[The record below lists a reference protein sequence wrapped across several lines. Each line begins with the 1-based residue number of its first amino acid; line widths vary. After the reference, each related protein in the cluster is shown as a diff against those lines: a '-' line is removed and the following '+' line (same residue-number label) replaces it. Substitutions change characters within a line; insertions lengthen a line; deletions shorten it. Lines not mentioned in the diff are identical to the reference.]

1 MSKPIDMSPVP
12 RDSLRLGI
20 PVAHAIY
27 DGQGN
32 LLVQA
37 GVTLQNQSQLDKLQ
51 AIVLFQEKK
60 YVAGSVKAGAAN
72 SSKADVTAESEKT
85 SQKEVSTQL
94 TYRDLKLG
102 ETLQLKPLANESGG
116 VQYFVK
122 YIGGIEKKSLICT
135 VPMID
140 DKVMFI
146 KENTGYSVR
155 LFSGKNVYTF
165 NTMVEVVYSR
175 PYPHMHLKYPRE
187 AYSNKIRNNQRVA
200 CSIIAIVADISG
212 EQTENSKISGRI
224 IDMSMGGIMFES
236 FKTTGNVG
244 VQTETSFKISME
256 GGEALFAIPGV
267 LRNVIDKVQE
277 DGKTIYQHGIQF
289 GEIPFQQRVMLQNYI
304 FQTLAGEK
312 LDNF

>member
-1 MSKPIDMSPVP
+1 MAKPNEMSPIP
-12 RDSLRLGI
+12 RDSLRLGV

-51 AIVLFQEKK
+51 AIVLFQDKK
-60 YVAGSVKAGAAN
+60 YGAAAVKAGQGMAT
-72 SSKADVTAESEKT
+72 KIDVTAESEKT
-85 SQKEVSTQL
+85 TPKEASTQL

-102 ETLQLKPLANESGG
+102 ETLQLKPLADESGG
-116 VQYFVK
+116 TQYFVK
-122 YIGGIEKKSLICT
+122 YLGGIEKKSLICT
-135 VPMID
+135 LPMID
-140 DKVMFI
+140 EKVMFV

-175 PYPHMHLKYPRE
+175 PYPHMHLKYPRQ
-187 AYSNKIRNNQRVA
+187 AYTNKIRHNQRVT
-200 CSIIAIVADISG
+200 CNIIAIVANLSS
-212 EQTENSKISGRI
+212 EQTENNKISGRI
-224 IDMSMGGIMFES
+224 VDMSMGGIMFEGL
-236 FKTTGNVG
+236 KTTGNLG
-244 VQTETSFKISME
+244 DQTETSFKISME

-267 LRNVIDKVQE
+267 LRNVIKKLPE
-277 DGKTIYQHGIQF
+277 DGKTIYQYGIQF
-289 GEIPFQQRVMLQNYI
+289 EEIPFQQKVMLQNYI
-304 FQTLAGEK
+304 YQTLAGEK

>member
-1 MSKPIDMSPVP
+1 MSKPSDLSPIP
-12 RDSLRLGI
+12 RDSLRLGV

-37 GVTLQNQSQLDKLQ
+37 GVTLQNQSQIDKLQ
-51 AIVLFQEKK
+51 ALVLFQDKK
-60 YVAGSVKAGAAN
+60 YVTSPVKAGSAKPA
-72 SSKADVTAESEKT
+72 KTDVTAESEKAA
-85 SQKEVSTQL
+85 QKEVSTQL
-94 TYRDLKLG
+94 SYRDLKLG
-102 ETLQLKPLANESGG
+102 ETLQLKPLADESGG

-122 YIGGIEKKSLICT
+122 YLGGIEKRSLICT
-135 VPMID
+135 LPMID

-155 LFSGKNVYTF
+155 LFSGKNVYIF

-187 AYSNKIRNNQRVA
+187 AYTNKIRHNQRVT
-200 CSIIAIVADISG
+200 CNIIAIVANLSG
-212 EQTENSKISGRI
+212 EQTETSKISGRI
-224 IDMSMGGIMFES
+224 VDMSMGGIMFEGL
-236 FKTTGNVG
+236 KTTGNTG
-244 VQTETSFKISME
+244 DHTETSFKISME

-267 LRNVIDKVQE
+267 LRNVIEKTQ